1 MPWSPYA
8 HSSQTLSPTRYA
20 LPPSLLATCFRIQ
33 RSLVQDCLRS
43 DCMQPMHHDLS
54 FSSLVSH
61 VAPPVRGTSFR
72 TPCCRG
78 RSTRSSSRTL
88 GGRIGD
94 IAPHAFDST
103 FVHQTSD
110 CAGDDEARAE
120 QGSDGDMR
128 SDDGCHLLEIDI
140 VSKTNLKFVVQ
151 ALPVVRKLL
160 TGHSAK
166 CCRMCAGGHPPL

>member
-8 HSSQTLSPTRYA
+8 HSSQTSSPTRYA
-20 LPPSLLATCFRIQ
+20 QPPSLLATCFRIQ

-120 QGSDGDMR
+120 QEARTEQGSDGDMR
-128 SDDGCHLLEIDI
+128 SDDDSHVLEIDI
-140 VSKTNLKFVVQ
+140 VSKTNLNIVVQ

-166 CCRMCAGGHPPL
+166 